1 MAFDE
6 NMKELKNTNI
16 LKQSKNSDNNDNK
29 INEFTFKK
37 STIADNSKLKS
48 SIVDVIEME
57 EMDQT
62 INAEQTAILG
72 SNNKNKMDPLVH
84 DYPLEI
90 TNSIGDDYV
99 KLNNHDNNANVDYPD
114 INHS

>member
-1 MAFDE
+1 ME
-6 NMKELKNTNI
+6 ELKNNNI
-16 LKQSKNSDNNDNK
+16 LKQSKKSATENNSNNNNNN
-29 INEFTFKK
+29 INEFTFKR

-48 SIVDVIEME
+48 SIIANAIEME

-62 INAEQTAILG
+62 NNAEQTAIL
-72 SNNKNKMDPLVH
+72 SSERKNQRDPLVH

-90 TNSIGDDYV
+90 THSIGDDYV
-99 KLNNHDNNANVDYPD
+99 RLNNNLAGEDYPG